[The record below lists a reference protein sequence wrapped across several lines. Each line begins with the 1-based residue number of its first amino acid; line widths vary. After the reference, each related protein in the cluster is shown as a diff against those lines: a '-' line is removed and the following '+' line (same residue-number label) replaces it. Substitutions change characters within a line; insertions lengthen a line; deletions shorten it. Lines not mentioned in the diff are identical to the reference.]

1 MKTKSIT
8 ILVALFIVSVNLI
21 AQQVSPFKKNDRVVF
36 LGNSITEAGY
46 YPSYIWLYYMT
57 RFPNMPLTVI
67 GAGVGGDRAEEMY
80 KRLDGDVLPNK
91 PTVLVTTFGMNDT
104 GYFEYNQ
111 PGAEEYADKKV
122 KESYEWFQKIES
134 KYKQLKNAKFVIMGG
149 SPYDETAIFDNS
161 VPFKN
166 KNKAMRR
173 IVDFQQKA
181 AAENGWE
188 FLDLNVPMTD
198 INQRVQKSNPAFTLC
213 GGDRIHPDNAGHM
226 VMAYLF
232 LKSQGFT
239 GKEVATID
247 INGSEPSVKSATNC
261 TISDLK
267 IAQNK
272 LTFSYLAKSLPYP
285 LDTIVRG
292 WNYKSAQAKAVDV
305 IPFMEEM
312 NKESLRVSGLS
323 GHYRLIID
331 KEEIGTW
338 SAEEF
343 AKGINLATLNNTPQ
357 YQQAMK
363 VMFLNEERLEVERR
377 FREYMWIQYTVF
389 YKKDLLFAN
398 NREALKVL
406 DQNLDNGWVKG
417 RRDLYTKA
425 MSPEIRETWQ
435 KEMDLIVSAIYKV
448 NKPLK
453 RKITLIKAN

>member
-1 MKTKSIT
+1 MKIRIT
-8 ILVALFIVSVNLI
+8 AIIALFIVCVNVI

-57 RFPNMPLTVI
+57 HFPNMPLTVI
-67 GAGVGGDRAEEMY
+67 GAGVGGDRAEEMF
-80 KRLDGDVLPNK
+80 KRLDGDVFAKK
-91 PTVLVTTFGMNDT
+91 PSVLVTTFGMNDT

-111 PGAEEYADKKV
+111 PGAEAFADSRV
-122 KESYEWFQKIES
+122 KASYEWFQKIEA
-134 KYKQLKNAKFVIMGG
+134 KYKEQKQTKMIIMGG
-149 SPYDETAIFDNS
+149 SPYDETAVFENS
-161 VPFKN
+161 VPFRN

-173 IVDFQQKA
+173 IVDFQQKT

-188 FLDLNVPMTD
+188 FFDLNVPMTD
-198 INQRVQKSNPAFTLC
+198 INVKEQKNNPAFTLC

-232 LKSQGFT
+232 LKAQGFA

-247 INGSEPSVKSATNC
+247 IDGTKAAVKTSSNC
-261 TISDLK
+261 TVSDIKTTDTGL
-267 IAQNK
+267 IFN
-272 LTFSYLAKSLPYP
+272 YLAKSLPYP
-285 LDTIVRG
+285 MDTIVRG
-292 WNYKSAQAKAVDV
+292 WNYKSAQAKAIDV

-323 GHYRLIID
+323 GDYRLIID
-331 KEEIGTW
+331 NEEIGTW
-338 SAEEF
+338 SGETF
-343 AKGINLATLNNTPQ
+343 AKGLNLATLTNTPQ

-363 VMFLNEERLEVERR
+363 VMFLNEERLEVERH

-389 YKKDLLFAN
+389 YKKGLLFAN

-425 MSPEIRETWQ
+425 MSPEIREAWQ
-435 KEMDLIVSAIYKV
+435 KEMDVLVSTIYKI

-453 RKITLIKAN
+453 RKITLIKTN